1 MGPCSIVPTAP
12 FPACHG
18 SQGAYASSPISSAY
32 GSQRPVPAQQQRQ
45 SSALKPAPAGI
56 KATRQ
61 PFRLEHPGQALI
73 MAVDDDS
80 VNQVR
85 WPSLT

>member
-1 MGPCSIVPTAP
+1 M
-12 FPACHG
+12 
-18 SQGAYASSPISSAY
+18 
-32 GSQRPVPAQQQRQ
+32 PAQQQRQ